1 MFDER
6 INFITASNY
15 SITPLLNYYGTKTS
29 VELSGSC
36 LKQDKITHTHGNIVN
51 IYIVYE
57 ISKGINISNYQ
68 TLQNFLFGAVSLTRN
83 ADIDKYAYS
92 GYCNPIW

>member
-68 TLQNFLFGAVSLTRN
+68 TLQNFYLEQLV
-83 ADIDKYAYS
+83 
-92 GYCNPIW
+92 